1 MYCLILSFLLPT
13 HLIAEACPKL
23 SATKICSNIIYARKL
38 WYIYVF
44 CGVFAIYVVKYWHNH
59 HIFIPLHTNIPSKQ
73 GQMKER
79 EVSKYMVSRGYISS
93 LIAIIVLFSLVV
105 LLLYD
110 KYSVAIWFSTED
122 TLRFSITML
131 FYIAAIVILIISR
144 FVMYALQ
151 DRVQMTITKY
161 TWWLAS
167 EAIAIAILYTIITVT
182 LFPVDGVSM
191 PMIGIRALL
200 CVSIMLSIPNLAISF
215 YAAYRS
221 KCEEL
226 EAAQYQLQKIR
237 EENVRLTAINESDSR
252 HKAQIEQTQR
262 AVDRAPRM
270 VKLHDNNGSLRLTIN
285 IDSLYYLESEDNYI
299 KVYYKHNDKI
309 ASYMLRCKTKLVEQ
323 MLQGTGMV
331 RCHRSYIVNIAKI
344 RFVGEAHRMHFITM
358 DDETI
363 KRIPVSKSYHETLL
377 SSLNAAG
384 GDMSKEEIGTILRD

>member
-1 MYCLILSFLLPT
+1 M
-13 HLIAEACPKL
+13 
-23 SATKICSNIIYARKL
+23 
-38 WYIYVF
+38 
-44 CGVFAIYVVKYWHNH
+44 
-59 HIFIPLHTNIPSKQ
+59 HTNIPSKQ